1 MAKQL
6 FETSSK
12 TRVVFISSIMS
23 QRLHYRTRN
32 SYNTKSNKTKAVKTP
47 GGKLT
52 LLYRTKRPGVP
63 RCGDTGVPLNGIPA
77 LRPNKY
83 AGLSKNKKRVNRAY
97 GGSRSAGAVRD
108 RILRSFLL
116 EEQKCVKKMLKEK
129 PTPSTTEK
137 AEQKVEKVEK
147 KSTQPAQKKEQK
159 KKTK

>member
-1 MAKQL
+1 MP
-6 FETSSK
+6 
-12 TRVVFISSIMS
+12 

-77 LRPNKY
+77 LRPHKY

-97 GGSRSAGAVRD
+97 GGSRCGGAVRD

-116 EEQKCVKKMLKEK
+116 EEQKIVKKVLKG
-129 PTPSTTEK
+129 
-137 AEQKVEKVEK
+137 KVEKVEK
-147 KSTQPAQKKEQK
+147 VEKVTEKVPAVTAQKKDQKKKSTQKK
-159 KKTK
+159 